1 MATATKTR
9 KASKKL
15 LSCTDSE
22 RRLAEFEKAREKGRR
37 GLAWKYLPK
46 NGVLVVTGFRGEG
59 KTALTWWIADT
70 VRKRKGYSSK
80 VATYDLPPA
89 GVKALPSWAR
99 TNLTSVS
106 EVSNLDK
113 PHIVV
118 VDEAAF
124 SANARRAMSEENV
137 QWTKLFAV
145 ARHKGHLLIF
155 ISQSSRQVDIQMID
169 QADWILMKK
178 PSMLQVLLGRDALK
192 AKLEDAFLAL
202 NAKRN
207 SKEWVYVYDAR
218 SDAGKLLPASMPKW
232 WTDKLSKAYSTV
244 SI

>member
-1 MATATKTR
+1 MAKATKTR
-9 KASKKL
+9 KASTKTAACGEK
-15 LSCTDSE
+15 E
-22 RRLAEFEKAREKGRR
+22 RRLAEFEKARDKGRR
-37 GLAWKYLPK
+37 GLAWKHLVK
-46 NGVLVVTGFRGEG
+46 SGVLMLTGFRGEG
-59 KTALTWWIADT
+59 KTALGWWMADT
-70 VRKRKGYSSK
+70 FRKLKGYPSK
-80 VATYDLPPA
+80 VAVFDLPPA

-99 TNLTSVS
+99 TNLTTVS
-106 EVSNLDK
+106 EVGDLDK

-137 QWTKLFAV
+137 NWMKLFAV

-155 ISQSSRQVDIQMID
+155 ISQSSRQVDIQLID

-178 PSMLQVLLGRDALK
+178 PSMLQVLLSRDVLK
-192 AKLEDAFLAL
+192 TKLEDAFLAI
-202 NAKRN
+202 NPKRN
-207 SKEWVYVYDAR
+207 SKEWVYVYDAK

-232 WTDKLSKAYSTV
+232 WTDKVSKAYSTV